1 MFKQFCQQ
9 CSNHRCLKICKLVCT
24 RWELC
29 RGTCWAGS
37 WRRHWSGWSAPGFR
51 TRPRLRRDFSARNEL
66 GLSRRSSRA
75 CGSGPPPT
83 TVTVWSSRAPW
94 VGPRRRHVS
103 APLAAGV
110 SQQLHHRGFA
120 PIGPQMREVPRRLA
134 VAVHVHASQG
144 CAGQHEHPTAAST
157 PKPQPTPEQ
166 LTRTHVFML
175 SGSHEG
181 SATFYVSRNK
191 CQNAH
196 SCLSLRTLIKV
207 NECGM
212 FAETT
217 TGQRAPLLLLFANKQ
232 QGI

>member
-9 CSNHRCLKICKLVCT
+9 CSNHRCLKICTLVCT

-37 WRRHWSGWSAPGFR
+37 WGRHWSGWNDTVKTAWSAPGFR
-51 TRPRLRRDFSARNEL
+51 TRPRLRRDFSARREL
-66 GLSRRSSRA
+66 GLTRSRIPPAPSRRARS
-75 CGSGPPPT
+75 CH
-83 TVTVWSSRAPW
+83 VF
-94 VGPRRRHVS
+94 RRRHVVS
-103 APLAAGV
+103 PLAAGV
-110 SQQLHHRGFA
+110 SQHEHHSA
-120 PIGPQMREVPRRLA
+120 VEAAGPPVREVQRRFA
-134 VAVHVHASQG
+134 EAVHVHASQG

-157 PKPQPTPEQ
+157 PKPQPSPEQ
-166 LTRTHVFML
+166 LIRTHVFML
-175 SGSHEG
+175 AGSHEG